1 MLSGSALGHAPRR
14 ILVIRHGALGDF
26 ILSTGPFRAIRSH
39 HLADHITLLTTAPFG
54 ELAETS
60 GLFNDVWIDSRP
72 GVFAPWKWIALCRRL
87 RDGQFARV
95 YDVQTSGRSSFYF
108 RMFGTLRPEWSG
120 IAPGASHRHTNPRRT
135 SMHTLERQ
143 REQLEIA
150 GISHVPPP
158 NLDWLTG
165 DLAKFAL
172 GRPYALLVPGGSA
185 HRPEKRWPPA
195 HFSDLAGRLLAAGLR
210 PVVLGTASEQA
221 LGRQVACAE
230 GLDLTGQTSLADIAE
245 LARGATI
252 AVGNDTGPMHM
263 AAAVGCRSIV
273 LFSDVS
279 DPALCAPRGDHV
291 LVIQVATLAQLTVD
305 EVARP
310 ALGVR
315 DQ

>member
-1 MLSGSALGHAPRR
+1 MTDLGQAPRR

-26 ILSTGPFRAIRSH
+26 VLSIGPFRAIRSH
-39 HLADHITLLTTAPFG
+39 HLADHITLLTTAPFR

-72 GVFAPWKWIALCRRL
+72 GVFPAWKWIALRRHL
-87 RDGQFARV
+87 RDGQFHRV
-95 YDVQTSGRSSFYF
+95 YDLQTSGRSSFYF
-108 RMFGTLRPEWSG
+108 RLIGTPRPEWSG
-120 IAPGASHRHTNPRRT
+120 IASGASHRHTNPRRT

-150 GISHVPPP
+150 GISYVPPP
-158 NLDWLTG
+158 NLDWVAG

-172 GRPYALLVPGGSA
+172 RRPYALLVPGGSA
-185 HRPEKRWPPA
+185 HRPEKRWPPVL
-195 HFSDLAGRLLAAGLR
+195 FSDLAGRLLAAGLR

-221 LGRQVACAE
+221 LGRQIAGAG
-230 GLDLTGQTSLADIAE
+230 GLDLTGQTSLADVAE
-245 LARGATI
+245 LSRGATI

-263 AAAVGCRSIV
+263 AAAAGCRSIV
-273 LFSDVS
+273 LFSDAS
-279 DPALCAPRGDHV
+279 DPALCAPPGDHV
-291 LVIQVATLAQLTVD
+291 LVIQVATLAQLSVD

-310 ALGVR
+310 ALGVK